1 MMDRVGCVN
10 GVNVE
15 TLALASSA
23 SRSSAR
29 AGGISR
35 CTAHVRWVGDLR
47 YEVYADGQTFNFTA
61 ESEDFANTKSGLN
74 AAPHF
79 LAWIGISLCTRY
91 VANAAAQSIKIE
103 SLDVWVEGVINAL
116 TKDQASDVAVKV
128 YLRSDD
134 PEDTIMALHENIV
147 QTSPFSEALT
157 NHIDLTVEKI
167 APDWSGL
174 TWCEPR

>member
-47 YEVYADGQTFNFTA
+47 YEVYADGQTFSFTA
-61 ESEDFANTKSGLN
+61 ESDDFANIKAGLN

-79 LAWIGISLCTRY
+79 LASIGISL
-91 VANAAAQSIKIE
+91 
-103 SLDVWVEGVINAL
+103 
-116 TKDQASDVAVKV
+116 
-128 YLRSDD
+128 
-134 PEDTIMALHENIV
+134 
-147 QTSPFSEALT
+147 
-157 NHIDLTVEKI
+157 
-167 APDWSGL
+167 
-174 TWCEPR
+174 